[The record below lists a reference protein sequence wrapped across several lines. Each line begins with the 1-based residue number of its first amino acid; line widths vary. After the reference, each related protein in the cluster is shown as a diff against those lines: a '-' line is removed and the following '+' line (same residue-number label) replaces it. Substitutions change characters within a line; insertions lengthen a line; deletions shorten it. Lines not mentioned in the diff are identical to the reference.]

1 MTRAENDGVER
12 RGVDR
17 SNAGTVL
24 VVDDSVA
31 TRRILCRALVAAGY
45 GVQEAGDGRQAL
57 DACRFDRPDLV
68 LLDIDMPVMDGLA
81 ALREMK
87 RDAALSSLPVL
98 FLTARTGGT
107 DVAAGLEL
115 GAQDYLRKPCE
126 PAELVARV
134 ATVLRRRHQE
144 IALERQA
151 HALDELV
158 ATDALTGL
166 GNRRRF
172 ETHVAELS
180 GDAAVSVL
188 MMDIDHFKEVNDNE
202 GHPAGDLVLRIV
214 ARRLQRIVEYPH
226 LLARWGGEEFVVL
239 AIGLTEPATT
249 ELGELLREAVGAT
262 PVTLDATKEIDVTVS
277 VGCAVGIAADVG
289 NIIRSADHALYEAKR
304 SGRNR
309 VVADWP

>member
-1 MTRAENDGVER
+1 MTRAGGVER
-12 RGVDR
+12 RGADR

-57 DACRFDRPDLV
+57 EACRVDRPDLV

-144 IALERQA
+144 MALERQA

-158 ATDALTGL
+158 ATDALTGV

-172 ETHVAELS
+172 ETRVAELS

-188 MMDIDHFKEVNDNE
+188 MMDIDHFKQVNDSE
-202 GHPAGDLVLRIV
+202 GHPVGDLVLRIV
-214 ARRLQRIVEYPH
+214 ARRLQRVVDYPH

-239 AIGLTEPATT
+239 AIGLTDAATT
-249 ELGELLREAVGAT
+249 EFGELLRETVGAT
-262 PVTLDATKEIDVTVS
+262 PVAVDVAKEIEVTVS

-289 NIIRSADHALYEAKR
+289 NVIRSADLALYEAKR

-309 VVADWP
+309 VVPDYP